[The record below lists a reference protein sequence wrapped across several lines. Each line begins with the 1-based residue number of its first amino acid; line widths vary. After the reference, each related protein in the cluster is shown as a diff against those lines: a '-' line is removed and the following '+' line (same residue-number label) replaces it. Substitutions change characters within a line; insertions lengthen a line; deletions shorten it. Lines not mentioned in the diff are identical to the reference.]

1 MARSSISSIIGA
13 PAWAVSERA
22 CRFDGLAEPHLR
34 MLAGRLGNGEH
45 QD

>member
-22 CRFDGLAEPHLR
+22 RRFDGLAERHPC
-34 MLAGRLGNGEH
+34 MPAGRLGNGEQ